1 MTGSSLKTSSSP
13 VDDVRVMIERVPD
26 GSGPLR
32 KRQIVDVNSS
42 TEKRRKV
49 DQSGD
54 DDEFERL
61 RRLYKE

>member
-1 MTGSSLKTSSSP
+1 ML
-13 VDDVRVMIERVPD
+13 ERVPD
-26 GSGPLR
+26 GSGPLL

-54 DDEFERL
+54 DEFERL